1 MVNKIV
7 RLQRNFLW
15 GCNEGDKKIAWVS
28 WDSIRKL
35 RKHGGLV
42 VSESVVSD
50 CSIIP
55 NSLLIVKKFSL
66 GRGLVKISAN

>member
-35 RKHGGLV
+35 RKHGGLG
-42 VSESVVSD
+42 
-50 CSIIP
+50 
-55 NSLLIVKKFSL
+55 VKNIAVFN
-66 GRGLVKISAN
+66 RA

>member
-1 MVNKIV
+1 MYLSLFKILRKVVNKIV

-35 RKHGGLV
+35 RKHGGLG
-42 VSESVVSD
+42 
-50 CSIIP
+50 
-55 NSLLIVKKFSL
+55 VKNIAVFN
-66 GRGLVKISAN
+66 RA